1 MSSDLCGTYVLQEL
15 IPKLDENKIEE
26 LSNIFVNKLNQCLNF
41 VKLVLNKNFNLVL
54 QFFIK
59 KQQVEKIV

>member
-1 MSSDLCGTYVLQEL
+1 MSSDLSGAYVVQEL
-15 IPKLDENKIEE
+15 ITKLDENKIEE

-41 VKLVLNKNFNLVL
+41 VKLLLNKNFNLVL